1 MFRISLASNK
11 TKMDKSTAVDGRD
24 RGTIFCRNYYFGV
37 DGRGRVKGYEFN
49 NFNRRGSNI
58 KHKVLLFK
66 HTKRDIKMVT
76 SRVGKK
82 DSLFS

>member
-1 MFRISLASNK
+1 MGEIEVRFSAGI
-11 TKMDKSTAVDGRD
+11 
-24 RGTIFCRNYYFGV
+24 TILGWM
-37 DGRGRVKGYEFN
+37 GGEGRVKGYEFN